1 MFPDTHN
8 LVLCALEHTHNGIYL
23 SCHQLFRQRR
33 NNAGN
38 RKDSPS
44 SQYDYV
50 LHFRFSIC
58 VFHTIY
64 GNRTGKAKPFAQY
77 RTARSVFYPCHLL
90 SYWGLNGVLYAQP
103 VADVFA
109 TLMTLFFAIQIHKEI
124 GHKSHLITENLQC

>member
-77 RTARSVFYPCHLL
+77 RTARSVFYPCHLAA
-90 SYWGLNGVLYAQP
+90 SIVLGIERS
-103 VADVFA
+103 
-109 TLMTLFFAIQIHKEI
+109 TLCPACRRRLCNFDDTVLRHPN
-124 GHKSHLITENLQC
+124 S